1 MMMKDDDDDEDDD
14 DDVHNDNDKR
24 DVLMVLK
31 MIKHIDVNKND
42 DNYGP
47 RRNGVVYKMGVTLV
61 TIGQFWLVV
70 PVGQKVVVAI

>member
-1 MMMKDDDDDEDDD
+1 MAENKPWVVFELSLILGKSEA
-14 DDVHNDNDKR
+14 HCPYKI
-24 DVLMVLK
+24 VLMR
-31 MIKHIDVNKND
+31 NND